1 MIEIEIERTKN
12 YPLLMRIATHPRIYR
27 PTSDDASPLP
37 EAVGIPEREDCIYL
51 LARIDQQILGFV
63 AFSPVNGATF
73 EVHVC
78 FLSRGPVNQQ
88 AFAKML
94 GWMWGATKAQRIIG
108 AVPSY
113 NRLAIAFAEKA
124 GFNVYGVNPK
134 SWMKHGK
141 LHSMICLGIS
151 RPNL

>member
-1 MIEIEIERTKN
+1 MIEIAIERTNN

-37 EAVGIPEREDCIYL
+37 GAVRIPEREDCIYL

-63 AFSPVNGATF
+63 AFCPVNGVTF
-73 EVHVC
+73 DAHLC
-78 FLSRGPVNQQ
+78 FLTRGPVNQQ
-88 AFAKML
+88 AFQKML

-113 NRLAIAFAEKA
+113 NRLAIRFAEKA
-124 GFNVYGVNPK
+124 GFSVYGVNQK
-134 SWMKHGK
+134 SWMKNK
-141 LHSMICLGIS
+141 RLYSMICLGIS
-151 RPNL
+151 RPSL